1 MAISVDPATLVITI
15 PQADLTLVS
24 GSLYEL
30 DVNAFRLFLKDWE
43 DDPANMGMLDTHRH
57 NTEVTISGVTYA
69 RTFEIINNYT
79 VSFDDVDPPYTV
91 RCVGANHNIVDVM
104 NFNSVNLLIG
114 NSAGLQTVVS
124 GSGVTAQDK
133 TDIIDG
139 VWAKALETLTAE
151 EMMRIMLAALA
162 GKRVG
167 LGTATEQY
175 MAQDDVTPRITLT
188 PDANGNGDPTING
201 AP

>member
-15 PQADLTLVS
+15 PQTDLTLVS
-24 GSLYEL
+24 GLLYEL
-30 DVNAFRLFLKDWE
+30 DVNAFRLSLKDWE

-79 VSFDDVDPPYTV
+79 VEFEDLDPPYTV

-162 GKRVG
+162 GKVNG
-167 LGTATEQY
+167 AGTGTENFRDQ
-175 MAQDDVTPRITLT
+175 ADAKNRITST
-188 PDANGNGDPTING
+188 VDGSGNRSNVVVDGT
-201 AP
+201 